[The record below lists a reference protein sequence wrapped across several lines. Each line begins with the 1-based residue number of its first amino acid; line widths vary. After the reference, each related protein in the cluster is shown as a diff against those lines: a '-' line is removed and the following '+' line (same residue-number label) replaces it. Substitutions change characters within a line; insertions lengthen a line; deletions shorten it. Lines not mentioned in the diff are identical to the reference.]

1 MSLLPSLFESLL
13 SPMVLAFLLGL
24 VAVWV
29 RSDLK
34 IPEQFYAAMT
44 IYLLFGI
51 GLKGGAKLDG
61 VALADFARP
70 AGAALL
76 LCAAIPLWS
85 FFILRRLGRLGAVD
99 AAAVAAHY
107 GSVSVVTFGASLA
120 FLDARGVAHE
130 GFLPAVLALMEVPGI
145 LVALLLAR
153 SVGASAAAPVP
164 AGAHAF
170 VSPTL
175 RTAEWRQLLHE
186 LFASKG
192 ILLLVGG
199 LAIGLLSGKK
209 GYEQVGPFFDAPF
222 RGVLALFLLEL
233 GLAAGRRL
241 GDLRQAGAFLAGFAV
256 IMPVLHGLL
265 GIWLGRQVGL
275 SVGGATVLGT
285 LAASAS
291 YIAAPAAVRVALPQA
306 NPALYLTTSLAVTFP
321 FNVVVGIPTYF
332 AFARWL
338 FGAA

>member
-1 MSLLPSLFESLL
+1 
-13 SPMVLAFLLGL
+13 MVLAFLLGL

-34 IPEQFYAAMT
+34 IPEPFYAAMT

-51 GLKGGAKLDG
+51 GLKGGAKLEG
-61 VALADFARP
+61 VPWTELGGPIA
-70 AGAALL
+70 AALG
-76 LCAAIPLWS
+76 LCGAIPLWS
-85 FFILRRLGRLGAVD
+85 FALLRRLGRLQTAD

-120 FLDARGVAHE
+120 FLDTRGVAHE
-130 GFLPAVLALMEVPGI
+130 GYLPALLAVMEVPGI
-145 LVALLLAR
+145 LVALVLAHQAR
-153 SVGASAAAPVP
+153 AAAPAPVP
-164 AGAHAF
+164 ATAVGF
-170 VSPTL
+170 VPAGMAAGGWG
-175 RTAEWRQLLHE
+175 RVMHE
-186 LFASKG
+186 LFSSKG

-199 LAIGLLSGKK
+199 LVIGALSGKK

-222 RGVLALFLLEL
+222 RGVLTLFLLEL
-233 GLAAGRRL
+233 GLVAGRRL

-256 IMPVLHGLL
+256 VMPLVHGLL
-265 GIWLGRQVGL
+265 GVWLGRQVGL

-306 NPALYLTTSLAVTFP
+306 NPALYLTASLAVTFP
-321 FNVVVGIPTYF
+321 FNVVVGIPVYF

-338 FGAA
+338 FGGS